1 MPDATPGQSA
11 LMKIEGVGKVF
22 DLGRRGSFG
31 LGRKR
36 QLRALDNIN
45 LEIGRGEILGL
56 VGESGSGK
64 STLGRLVV
72 GLSRPSEGRISFDPI
87 KARDAGPR
95 ALDLGAQMV
104 FQNPSGSLNPRQR
117 VKDIIAEPLIV
128 HRIEGDVAKRVAELM
143 HLVGLSP
150 ELAERRP
157 SQMSG
162 GQAQRVG
169 IARALALSP
178 DLIVCDEAISALDV
192 SIQAQVLNLFAEIQE
207 RTGCSYLFI
216 SHDLPVVERLS
227 HRVAIMYL
235 GRIVEVAD
243 TPEMFGNPRHPYT
256 RALIASA
263 PRLEAKKLRFR
274 PVEGEIPSPINPPS
288 GCHFHPRCP
297 FALERCRVEK
307 PALGTYSA
315 GHRVACHRAHED
327 LEAPAIAANQAH
339 RMPLPVGPA
348 EGGAQ

>member
-1 MPDATPGQSA
+1 MSETAQQDRAP
-11 LMKIEGVGKVF
+11 LLKIENVGKTF
-22 DLGRRGSFG
+22 ELGRGGYFG
-31 LGRKR
+31 LGGARS
-36 QLRALDNIN
+36 LRALDGVS
-45 LEIGRGEILGL
+45 LEIGHGEILGL

-64 STLGRLVV
+64 STLGRAVV
-72 GLSRPSEGRISFDPI
+72 GLTKPTEGRITFTGTSRG
-87 KARDAGPR
+87 KGNR
-95 ALDLGAQMV
+95 AVDLGAQMV
-104 FQNPSGSLNPRQR
+104 FQNPNLSLNPRQR

-128 HRIEGDVAKRVAELM
+128 HRIGGDVKARVAEL
-143 HLVGLSP
+143 LQQVGLSP

-157 SQMSG
+157 SEMSG

-207 RTGCSYLFI
+207 QTGCSYLFI

-235 GRIVEVAD
+235 GRIVEVAR
-243 TPEMFGNPRHPYT
+243 TAELYAQPRHPYT

-263 PRLEAKKLRFR
+263 PRLEARKLNFK
-274 PVEGEIPSPINPPS
+274 PIEGEIPSPINPPS

-297 FALERCRVEK
+297 LAIDRCRVEK
-307 PALGTYSA
+307 PRLEAVA
-315 GHRVACHRAHED
+315 PHHVAACHRAVEVVD
-327 LEAPAIAANQAH
+327 LPPPDEGARVGERTPA
-339 RMPLPVGPA
+339 
-348 EGGAQ
+348 